1 MIICI
6 DAGHTPNVDPGACAN
21 GLKEVS
27 LTGDICDRIITK
39 LAAYDADVRLVP
51 RTDSLQAR
59 CDYANSIG
67 ADCFI
72 SVHINAGGGTGF
84 ESYIHPSAG
93 ERTKQIQAS
102 LHEACMACNR
112 QYGVPDRG
120 QKTAQFTVLAKTNM
134 PTVLLELCFIDHP
147 HDSTLLKSELYLN
160 DIANEIAWGIVEF
173 CGLKLR
179 EPDSLEVAIGRLQ
192 QAGII
197 ASPDY
202 WLENARPGKVCKGE
216 FVGMLIQNFAK
227 RVSW

>member
-1 MIICI
+1 MKTICLS
-6 DAGHTPNVDPGACAN
+6 AGHNETDPGAVGH
-21 GLKEVS
+21 GLRES
-27 LTGDICDRIITK
+27 DLTGDIVSLIATK
-39 LAAYDADVRLVP
+39 LAAYEATV
-51 RTDSLQAR
+51 LQAPR
-59 CDYANSIG
+59 YDDLAARAAYANNAKADLYLSIH
-67 ADCFI
+67 C
-72 SVHINAGGGTGF
+72 NAGGGTGF
-84 ESYIHPSAG
+84 ESYVHPNAG